1 MGDSRDAMKV
11 RRALEARKLELPFL
25 ETDLPLNLDLS
36 RRDILKIAGYGS
48 LAAFIAACGGSPTT
62 TTGSTTGGTM
72 SIGSYQSDPGV
83 KAGLADIVNA
93 FTTANGGTKVTVNTV
108 SHNTFQDTINAYLQ
122 GTPEDVF
129 TWFSG
134 HRMRFFADK
143 GLATPID
150 DVWDAVK
157 SNYTGAFATAVKG
170 NDGHVYAVPTD
181 YYPWAVFY
189 RKDVFAA
196 KGYTVP
202 TNWDDFKAL
211 CAKMKTDGLSPIA
224 MGQNDGWPAQGTF
237 DIINL
242 RLNGYDFHT
251 RLLVGQE
258 KWTDPKVTAVFKKWA
273 EITQYYS
280 PAPNGTTWQ
289 QAADKL
295 LRKQAGMYV
304 LGLFVSDEFKA
315 SGKQADVDQLDFFPF
330 PDLGTQFDA
339 EKALDAPIDV
349 YMMSKKS
356 PTLSKDSGQAKAF
369 LQFMATG
376 SAQGLFFKQAPG
388 SIPTANNADTSTYT
402 PLQKKAQQIVSAAGK
417 ITQYFDRDSRPDF
430 AGANGMQ
437 SFLKTFIANPQADPT
452 SLQGKMQ
459 QFWDSLPAEV

>member
-1 MGDSRDAMKV
+1 MGDSRDALKV
-11 RRALEARKLELPFL
+11 RQVLEARKLALPFL
-25 ETDLPLNLDLS
+25 ETDLPLNMDLS
-36 RRDILKIAGYGS
+36 RRDVLKIAGYGS
-48 LAAFIAACGGSPTT
+48 LAAFLAACGTTPTT
-62 TTGSTTGGTM
+62 SSSTTGGTL
-72 SIGSYQSDPGV
+72 SIGSYQSDPSV
-83 KAGLADIVNA
+83 KAGLAEIVTA
-93 FTTANGGTKVTVNTV
+93 FIAANGGTKVTVNTV
-108 SHNTFQDTINAYLQ
+108 SHNTFQDTINNYLQ
-122 GTPEDVF
+122 GTPQDVF

-150 DVWDAVK
+150 DVWAAVK
-157 SNYTGAFATAVKG
+157 SNYTDAFATAVTG
-170 NDGHVYAVPTD
+170 NDGSVYAVPTD

-189 RKDVFAA
+189 RKDVFTA

-211 CAKMKTDGLSPIA
+211 CAKMKMDGLAPIA

-251 RLLVGQE
+251 RLLTGQE

-273 EITQYYS
+273 EITPYYS
-280 PAPNGTTWQ
+280 AAPNGTTWQ

-315 SGKQADVDQLDFFPF
+315 TGSQADVDQLDFFPF
-330 PDLGTQFDA
+330 PDLGTSFDA

-349 YMMSKKS
+349 YMLSKHS
-356 PTLSKDSGQAKAF
+356 PTLSKNLGQAKAF
-369 LQFMATG
+369 LEFMAKG
-376 SAQGLFFKQAPG
+376 STQNIFFKNAPG
-388 SIPTANNADTSTYT
+388 SIPTGNDADTTTYSA
-402 PLQKKAQQIVSAAGK
+402 LQHKATQIVSSAKK

-437 SFLKTFIANPQADPT
+437 SFLKTFIANPSADPT
-452 SLQGKMQ
+452 ALQKTMQ
-459 QFWDSLPAEV
+459 TFWDSLPAEA